1 MTMAA
6 LRFILYRV
14 LTQLAR
20 LFIDRQVAKHA
31 DAIFGLIDQALPSAI
46 ATGSPD
52 VVDITIT
59 RAIATA
65 LGGAHV
71 AHEQVAQV
79 RDLFDPVRYAARRPR

>member
-1 MTMAA
+1 MAA
-6 LRFILYRV
+6 LRFIFYRV
-14 LTQLAR
+14 LTRLAR

-31 DAIFGLIDQALPSAI
+31 DAIFGLIDKQLPSAI

-59 RAIATA
+59 GAIVTA

-71 AHEQVAQV
+71 MPEQVQQV
-79 RDLFDPVRYAARRPR
+79 RDLFDPVRYAARKRD

>member
-1 MTMAA
+1 MAA
-6 LRFILYRV
+6 LRFIFYRA

-20 LFIDRQVAKHA
+20 LFIDRQVARHA
-31 DAIFGLIDQALPSAI
+31 DAIFGLIDQQLPAAI

-59 RAIATA
+59 GAIATA

-71 AHEQVAQV
+71 VPEQVAQV

>member
-20 LFIDRQVAKHA
+20 LFIDRQVARHA
-31 DAIFGLIDQALPSAI
+31 DAIFGLIDQQLPAAI
-46 ATGSPD
+46 ASGSPD

-59 RAIATA
+59 GAIATA

-71 AHEQVAQV
+71 VPEQVAQV
-79 RDLFDPVRYAARRPR
+79 RDLFDPVRYAARRAR